1 MELVPFSESWAG
13 SQAKYDIHAL
23 YRRPSVHGGFTVTSP
38 LPLRRASDWKRKGLQ
53 YITLATL
60 EDVRKVAPVLVGI
73 NMATLRESYDNM
85 GRFRTDVYLAE
96 QRTKD
101 DDFIADL
108 KMKVER
114 YGVEAVTEM
123 MKMSNPNFVMPE
135 GIVAAKKPAKKDAV
149 N

>member
-1 MELVPFSESWAG
+1 VELVPFSESWAG

-38 LPLRRASDWKRKGLQ
+38 LPLRRASDWKRKGLE

-60 EDVRKVAPVLVGI
+60 EDVRKVSAELVGI
-73 NMATLRESYDNM
+73 NMAALRESYDNM
-85 GRFRTDVYLAE
+85 GRFRMDVYLAE

-108 KMKVER
+108 KAKVER
-114 YGVEAVTEM
+114 YGVDAVTDM
-123 MKMSNPNFVMPE
+123 MKMSNPNFVMPD
-135 GIVAAKKPAKKDAV
+135 GIVAKKSAKKDAV